1 MGANIKAIKTRLKSI
16 DSTLHLTKA
25 MQLVAA
31 SKIKNATEAMEKSRC
46 YLEAIQNT
54 FANLISNETQK
65 SEFIRPREVKKTCII
80 MVAGDR
86 GLAGGYNNNVFKMA
100 VSVAERQ
107 KSLCFLPIGKRS
119 VEYTLS
125 RHYEILSEQYV
136 STERLSLSDCAV
148 IGKDITQKYREGVFD
163 KVILISTEYVS
174 MLAQVPKETQILPV
188 PQVKNQKKN
197 DYIMFEPNSIAVLDA
212 IIPGYI
218 SGMVYASVCESY
230 VSELSARRNAM
241 DSATKN
247 ANDMMDQLSL
257 EYNRARQSAITQEIT
272 EIVAGA
278 EA

>member
-31 SKIKNATEAMEKSRC
+31 SKIKNATEAMERSRC
-46 YLEAIQNT
+46 YLEAIQHT
-54 FANLISNETQK
+54 FSNLISYETQK
-65 SEFIRPREVKKTCII
+65 SKFIKPREVQKTCII
-80 MVAGDR
+80 MIAGDR
-86 GLAGGYNNNVFKMA
+86 GLAGGYNSNVFKMA
-100 VSVAERQ
+100 EAVAERQ
-107 KSLCFLPIGKRS
+107 KAVCFLPIGKRS
-119 VEYTLS
+119 VEHALS
-125 RHYEILSEQYV
+125 HHYEVLSEQYIN
-136 STERLSLSDCAV
+136 TERLSLSDCAA
-148 IGKDITQKYREGVFD
+148 IGKDITQKYMEGIFD
-163 KVILISTEYVS
+163 KVVLISTEYVS
-174 MLAQVPKETQILPV
+174 MLAQIPKETQILPI
-188 PQVKNQKKN
+188 PQPAKQKKS

-212 IIPGYI
+212 IVPGYI
-218 SGMVYASVCESY
+218 SGIVYGSACESY

-247 ANDMMDQLSL
+247 ANDMMDRLSL

>member
-46 YLEAIQNT
+46 YLEAIQST
-54 FANLISNETQK
+54 FSNLISNETQK
-65 SEFIRPREVKKTCII
+65 SEFIKSREVKKTCII
-80 MVAGDR
+80 MIAGDR
-86 GLAGGYNNNVFKMA
+86 GLAGGYNGNVFKMA
-100 VSVAERQ
+100 ESVAERE
-107 KSLCFLPIGKRS
+107 KSSCFLPIGKRS
-119 VEYTLS
+119 VEHTLS
-125 RHYEILSEQYV
+125 RHYEVLSEQYV
-136 STERLSLSDCAV
+136 STERLSLSDCAT
-148 IGKDITQKYREGVFD
+148 ICKDITQKYLEGVFD

-174 MLAQVPKETQILPV
+174 MLAQIPKETQILPI
-188 PQVKNQKKN
+188 PQPESQKKN
-197 DYIMFEPNSIAVLDA
+197 NYIMFEPNSITVLDA
-212 IIPGYI
+212 IVPGYI
-218 SGMVYASVCESY
+218 SGMVYGSARESY

-278 EA
+278 DA